1 MLEFFLPTFV
11 TLFVIAD
18 PVGTAVI
25 FLGLSQGYSDE
36 QIKSVVRR
44 ATLIAGG
51 IMIAFGLLGQY
62 ILPVL
67 GVSIPA
73 FRIAGGLL
81 LSVTAYRM
89 VMGQREK
96 QRARESTALD
106 EEHEDIAVFPLAI
119 PLLSGP
125 GCMTASI
132 LLMDQADDTFI
143 GTTEVIAGMIAVQ
156 VVSYFAL
163 RYAPNLSNMI
173 GKTGTSI
180 LARVMGVILAA
191 MSVQFIADGI
201 RSI

>member
-1 MLEFFLPTFV
+1 MFDFFLPTFV

-18 PVGTAVI
+18 PLGTAVL
-25 FLGLSQGYSDE
+25 FLGLSQGYSEE
-36 QIKSVVRR
+36 QIKATAKR
-44 ATLIAGG
+44 ATFVAAS
-51 IMIAFGLLGQY
+51 IMIAFGLLGQHL
-62 ILPVL
+62 LPVL

-89 VMGQREK
+89 VMGQRER
-96 QRARESTALD
+96 QRARESAVD
-106 EEHEDIAVFPLAI
+106 DEHEDIAVFPLAI

-132 LLMDQADDTFI
+132 LLMNKPHEPAGQI
-143 GTTEVIAGMIAVQ
+143 GVALAMIAVQ
-156 VVSYFAL
+156 VASYFCL
-163 RYAPNLSNMI
+163 RYASRLSGLI

-191 MSVQFIADGI
+191 MAVQFIADGI
-201 RSI
+201 RGI

>member
-1 MLEFFLPTFV
+1 
-11 TLFVIAD
+11 
-18 PVGTAVI
+18 
-25 FLGLSQGYSDE
+25 
-36 QIKSVVRR
+36 
-44 ATLIAGG
+44 
-51 IMIAFGLLGQY
+51 MIGFGLLGQY

-89 VMGQREK
+89 VMGQRER
-96 QRARESTALD
+96 QRARESAVD
-106 EEHEDIAVFPLAI
+106 DDHEDIAVFPLAI

-132 LLMDQADDTFI
+132 LLMDKPE
-143 GTTEVIAGMIAVQ
+143 TTWGMVEVAAAMVAVQ
-156 VVSYFAL
+156 ITAYLCL
-163 RYAPNLSNMI
+163 RHAPRLSQMI

-191 MSVQFIADGI
+191 MAVQFIVDGV
-201 RSI
+201 RSL